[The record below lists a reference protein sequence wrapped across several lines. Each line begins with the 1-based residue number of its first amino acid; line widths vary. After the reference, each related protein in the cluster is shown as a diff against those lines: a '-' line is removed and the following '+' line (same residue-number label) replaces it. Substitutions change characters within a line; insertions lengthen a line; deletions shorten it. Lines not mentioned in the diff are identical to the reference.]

1 MIPSNPTVFII
12 DDDPDMRG
20 ALRYLIEGVGLT
32 VVGYENGRA
41 FLDGYDNH
49 RPACLVLDMR
59 MPGMG
64 GLELQHELVER
75 KIDVPVIMLT
85 GYGDVPSAVRAFKS
99 GAVDFIEKPF
109 NNQEVLDKIQCCL
122 EADTQRQHER
132 EQDAEIRGRLDR
144 LTPREREVMEL
155 VVSGKFNKEIAHALD
170 ISIKTVEIHRA
181 HVMEKTG
188 SANITELL
196 NLVKSIRN

>member
-1 MIPSNPTVFII
+1 MTLKSTVYVV

-20 ALRYLIEGVGLT
+20 ALRYLIEGVGLD
-32 VVGYENGRA
+32 VVEYENGRA
-41 FLDGYDNH
+41 FLDGYDNR

-64 GLELQHELVER
+64 GLDLQDALVQQ
-75 KIDVPVIMLT
+75 KTGLPVIMLT
-85 GYGDVPSAVRAFKS
+85 GYGDVPSAVRALKS
-99 GAVDFIEKPF
+99 GVVDFIEKPF
-109 NNQEVLDKIQCCL
+109 NNQEVLDKIQGCL
-122 EADTQRQHER
+122 EADTQRQV
-132 EQDAEIRGRLDR
+132 EQQQQAETKRRMDR

-196 NLVKSIRN
+196 NLVKSITN